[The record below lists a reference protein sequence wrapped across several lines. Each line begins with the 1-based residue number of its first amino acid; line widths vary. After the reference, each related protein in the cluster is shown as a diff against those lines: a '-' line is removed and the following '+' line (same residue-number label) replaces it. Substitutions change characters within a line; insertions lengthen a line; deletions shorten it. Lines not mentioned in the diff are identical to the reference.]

1 MRTGI
6 RVARIVQ
13 MIGMALIVTGIVQC
27 TASAGTPGH
36 STTWGLG
43 LALILG
49 ARIYEWMVKE

>member
-13 MIGMALIVTGIVQC
+13 IVGMVLIVAGIVKC
-27 TASAGTPGH
+27 SDGAANGYA
-36 STTWGLG
+36 TTFGAG

-49 ARIYEWMVKE
+49 ARIYEWLVKE